1 MADTGKWLLDQD
13 SFQDWYWDG
22 RSSSFWL
29 HGLMGS
35 GKSCLSHV
43 VIDKLM
49 SVIDMKNGEQ
59 LAYYYIDGNEDREND
74 DYTTNILRCLLKQLA
89 DPGFEGK
96 VMEAVFDAYKNHVE
110 KSHLTEDESVELIR
124 AIVDGNNTTFLV
136 IDGLDECDA
145 PAQESLM
152 YHLSELF
159 TDTKGLL
166 KVFFTSRPGSH
177 IKDLMEP
184 FQPKMIDAVKY
195 NSGDID
201 KLVKTRVR
209 DSVAMPGLR
218 LLYKRGKEDQSAQ
231 VERILRKNAQGMFR
245 WVEMAF
251 SHLHKS
257 KNFGIMQRR
266 LEELPRLQNLFDLYD
281 QVYDST
287 IQDLDP
293 VDRAALRM
301 TMTLMLYIDKTSSV
315 LLGTEK
321 RIKGFYKRSGQRKRR
336 MFSNQAVQI
345 IAAATYV
352 SPPSGSSPAYEVEEI
367 LDLCSSFI
375 VFEKG
380 RYFKRF
386 QFVHF
391 SVREWLLGRREAEF
405 STRAGHSF
413 LATECLKVFVDDAS
427 YERATKVVN
436 SSFVNYASM
445 AWLKHLCTAR
455 DITKPQESFFQ
466 GEELN
471 ALITAFLLESPT
483 QKAYG
488 RWHTH
493 VQGIK
498 EEHYE

>member
-209 DSVAMPGLR
+209 DSVAMPDLR

-301 TMTLMLYIDKTSSV
+301 TMTLMLYIDKTFLQTVRPAEASNV
-315 LLGTEK
+315 LK
-321 RIKGFYKRSGQRKRR
+321 PSCPDHCSGNVRLASQRL
-336 MFSNQAVQI
+336 V
-345 IAAATYV
+345 
-352 SPPSGSSPAYEVEEI
+352 P
-367 LDLCSSFI
+367 
-375 VFEKG
+375 
-380 RYFKRF
+380 
-386 QFVHF
+386 
-391 SVREWLLGRREAEF
+391 SVRGGRDFGSMLKLHRIRERPIFQEISICPLF
-405 STRAGHSF
+405 CEGVVAG
-413 LATECLKVFVDDAS
+413 E
-427 YERATKVVN
+427 
-436 SSFVNYASM
+436 
-445 AWLKHLCTAR
+445 AR
-455 DITKPQESFFQ
+455 
-466 GEELN
+466 
-471 ALITAFLLESPT
+471 
-483 QKAYG
+483 G
-488 RWHTH
+488 R
-493 VQGIK
+493 V
-498 EEHYE
+498 